1 MMNFMGIVFTFY
13 LYAQSQQGK
22 LFSNILSSF
31 SIFSREYIVGGLHI
45 ISVSILVG
53 GF

>member
-1 MMNFMGIVFTFY
+1 
-13 LYAQSQQGK
+13 
-22 LFSNILSSF
+22 LSSF

-53 GF
+53 GFWIFYLNSLTKIWNCDFQDAWKL